1 MLIWSLKLRCECVRE
16 GVRECVCVGGL
27 MFEFD
32 SESESEVC
40 VCVRESVCVERLD
53 VECSYGV

>member
-1 MLIWSLKLRCECVRE
+1 VRE

-40 VCVRESVCVERLD
+40 VCERESVCVERLD